1 MLSEINS
8 EEDIFNKKREI
19 LKKKLLLE
27 DEIDSLTKDQL
38 ALNGKGD
45 LSASLKLKDQIKKLK
60 KDLNSVNKTLENFES
75 IKYFLKY
82 HQSFLD
88 NLSSEEISTFLKF
101 NKECCISVT
110 SDIFETGSEFSNIND
125 IIFSIGKSLK
135 TSLSTSQSQSI
146 IKKLSSNFEEDKN
159 NKIYVTLCYIK
170 FEEYYAPLLFIPVII
185 DNSNDNKIFRD
196 NDNDILYNDIL
207 KNKLAQHGI
216 ALPNFEA
223 SFKNFIVNLKNIDE
237 ITFCEDIFICNCNLI
252 KILINNDLNED
263 KWANFQSKFNI
274 LLKTEGYYS
283 VNNVLNINNDIVR
296 EHRDYNLNLN
306 ISNLDE
312 QPHVLIKNLL
322 SKNNSILYISEN
334 SDIIKDLL
342 VNSNLGPLMLDLN
355 KNTDII
361 SFKNQIN
368 EKLFKYNNMNR
379 ADTYRE
385 KSILNHLI
393 HVLKAPFLN
402 FQLLPMEIKE
412 KLDYYTKMRGSQI
425 EVSFNNISDYDLN
438 YFDQVNAELLD
449 LISKS
454 DEISNFKHYF
464 RNKLPLSNFKLLN
477 EYLDNLNENIDEFI
491 SFNKILNKKLK
502 LKLFNNLEL
511 VNYLTNLNVL
521 TKSYQYID
529 VEDRLILNEYIKHY
543 EKNID
548 NEYSDNVDALSDFI
562 NNLSNFKPKLFKF
575 NEDLKDLIEFFNEN
589 NNDKVNSLYNLHLD
603 LKESI
608 INLNELNRYID
619 LNNNFDEIKAEINS
633 FNKKFGSIHSKYF
646 ESDEDIYETL
656 ENNIKFTELIDYNI
670 IEDEPLIKFKLS
682 DEYDNI
688 ENLYQCYKNILSQ
701 INDIHQFYQKHES
714 LEVPNE
720 LFNKNTSFDDLKSI
734 IYDIKME
741 FYLYNQFNNKNYNN
755 LVKLFMDLY
764 LDGSVKKEDIS
775 NVLYYNVYNEIYK
788 EFLNR
793 YPEFLNKNLDY
804 RAYEHKLE
812 EITISERKYKY
823 NKLMYDIYKTPQE
836 LVVKTKN
843 EKLLLNKEIEDNEL
857 KNIEIALTNF
867 KDCIMANKR
876 IFILNY
882 ESVIRYLSNSYENT
896 FNYVIL
902 DNSKNISNFELLSL
916 LLRSKNKIIKLE

>member
-27 DEIDSLTKDQL
+27 EEIDSLSKNQL
-38 ALNGKGD
+38 SLSGKGD

-60 KDLNSVNKTLENFES
+60 KDLTSVNKTLENFET
-75 IKYFLKY
+75 IKYFFNY
-82 HQSFLD
+82 HQSFLN

-110 SDIFETGSEFSNIND
+110 SDIFETDSEFSNIND
-125 IIFSIGKSLK
+125 IIFSIEKSLK
-135 TSLSTSQSQSI
+135 TSQSQSI

-159 NKIYVTLCYIK
+159 NKIYITLGYIK

-185 DNSNDNKIFRD
+185 ENSTNDYKISRD
-196 NDNDILYNDIL
+196 NDNDMLYNEIL
-207 KNKLAQHGI
+207 KNKLAQQGI
-216 ALPNFEA
+216 ELPNFEA
-223 SFKNFIVNLKNIDE
+223 SIKNFIVNLKNIEE
-237 ITFCEDIFICNCNLI
+237 ITFCDDIFISNCNLI

-263 KWANFQSKFNI
+263 NWANFQSKFNI

-283 VNNVLNINNDIVR
+283 VNDVLNINNDIVR
-296 EHRDYNLNLN
+296 EHRDFNLKLK
-306 ISNLDE
+306 ISNLDTR
-312 QPHVLIKNLL
+312 PHVLIKNLL
-322 SKNNSILYISEN
+322 SKNNSILYLSEN
-334 SDIIKDLL
+334 SDIIKELL
-342 VNSNLGPLMLDLN
+342 VDSNLGPLMLDLN

-368 EKLFKYNNMNR
+368 EKLLKYNNVNR

-385 KSILNHLI
+385 KSILNHSI
-393 HVLKAPFLN
+393 RVLKTPFLN

-412 KLDYYTKMRGSQI
+412 KLDYYTKMGGSQI
-425 EVSFNNISDYDLN
+425 KVSFNNISSYDLN
-438 YFDQVNAELLD
+438 YFDQVNAEILD
-449 LISKS
+449 LI
-454 DEISNFKHYF
+454 DETDEVPNFKHYF
-464 RNKLPLSNFKLLN
+464 RSKLPLSNFKLLN
-477 EYLDNLNENIDEFI
+477 EYLDVLNENIDEFI
-491 SFNKILNKKLK
+491 SFNKILNKKLQ

-511 VNYLTNLNVL
+511 VNYITNLNVL

-529 VEDRLILNEYIKHY
+529 VDDRLILNEYIKHY
-543 EKNID
+543 DKNID
-548 NEYSDNVDALSDFI
+548 NEHSDNIDALSNFI
-562 NNLSNFKPKLFKF
+562 NDLSNFKPKLFKF
-575 NEDLKDLIEFFNEN
+575 NEDLNDLIKFFNEN
-589 NNDKVNSLYNLHLD
+589 TNDDINSLYNLHLD

-608 INLNELNRYID
+608 INLNELNKYID
-619 LNNNFDEIKAEINS
+619 LNNNFDEIKAEINI

-670 IEDEPLIKFKLS
+670 IEDESLIKFKLS
-682 DEYDNI
+682 DEYENI

-701 INDIHQFYQKHES
+701 INDIYKLCQKHES

-720 LFNKNTSFDDLKSI
+720 LFDKNTSFDDIKSI

-741 FYLYNQFNNKNYNN
+741 FNLYNRYNNKKYNDF
-755 LVKLFMDLY
+755 VKLFMDLY
-764 LDGSVKKEDIS
+764 LDGKVKKEDIS
-775 NVLYYNVYNEIYK
+775 SVLFYNVFNGIYK
-788 EFLNR
+788 EFLNI

-804 RAYEHKLE
+804 RDYELKLQD
-812 EITISERKYKY
+812 IIISERNYNY

-836 LVVKTKN
+836 LVVKTKS
-843 EKLLLNKEIEDNEL
+843 EKSLLNKELEDYGL
-857 KNIEIALTNF
+857 KNIEVTLTTF
-867 KDCIMANKR
+867 KECIMANKR
-876 IFILNY
+876 IFIMNY
-882 ESVIRYLSNSYENT
+882 ESVIRYLSNSYENA

-902 DNSKNISNFELLSL
+902 ENSKNISNFELLSL

>member
-27 DEIDSLTKDQL
+27 EEIDSFSKNQL
-38 ALNGKGD
+38 SLSGKGD

-60 KDLNSVNKTLENFES
+60 KDLTSVNKTLENFET
-75 IKYFLKY
+75 IKYFFNY
-82 HQSFLD
+82 HQSFLN

-110 SDIFETGSEFSNIND
+110 SDIFETDSEFSNIND
-125 IIFSIGKSLK
+125 IIFSIEKSLK
-135 TSLSTSQSQSI
+135 TSQSQSI

-159 NKIYVTLCYIK
+159 NKIYITLGYIK

-185 DNSNDNKIFRD
+185 ENSTNDYKISRD
-196 NDNDILYNDIL
+196 NDNDMLYNEIL
-207 KNKLAQHGI
+207 KNKLAQQGI
-216 ALPNFEA
+216 ELPNFEA
-223 SFKNFIVNLKNIDE
+223 SIKNFIVNLKNIEE
-237 ITFCEDIFICNCNLI
+237 ITFCDDIFISNCNLI

-263 KWANFQSKFNI
+263 NWANFQSKFNI

-283 VNNVLNINNDIVR
+283 VNDVLNINNDIVR
-296 EHRDYNLNLN
+296 EHRDFNLKLK
-306 ISNLDE
+306 ISNLDTR
-312 QPHVLIKNLL
+312 PHVLIKNLL
-322 SKNNSILYISEN
+322 SKNNSILYLSEN
-334 SDIIKDLL
+334 SDIIKELL
-342 VNSNLGPLMLDLN
+342 VDSNLGPLMLDLN

-368 EKLFKYNNMNR
+368 EKLLKYNNVNR

-385 KSILNHLI
+385 KSILNHSI
-393 HVLKAPFLN
+393 RVLKTPFLN

-412 KLDYYTKMRGSQI
+412 KLDYYTKMGGSQI
-425 EVSFNNISDYDLN
+425 KVSFNNISSYDLN
-438 YFDQVNAELLD
+438 YFDQVNAEILD
-449 LISKS
+449 LI
-454 DEISNFKHYF
+454 DETDEVPNFKHYF
-464 RNKLPLSNFKLLN
+464 RSKLPLSNFKLLN
-477 EYLDNLNENIDEFI
+477 EYLDVLNENIDEFI
-491 SFNKILNKKLK
+491 SFNKILNKKLQ

-511 VNYLTNLNVL
+511 VNYITNLNVL

-529 VEDRLILNEYIKHY
+529 VDDRLILNEYIKHY
-543 EKNID
+543 DKNID
-548 NEYSDNVDALSDFI
+548 NEHSDNIDALSNFI
-562 NNLSNFKPKLFKF
+562 NDLSNFKPKLFKF
-575 NEDLKDLIEFFNEN
+575 NEDLNDLIKFFNEN
-589 NNDKVNSLYNLHLD
+589 TNDDINSLYNLHLD

-608 INLNELNRYID
+608 INLNELNKYID
-619 LNNNFDEIKAEINS
+619 LNNNFDEIKAEINI

-670 IEDEPLIKFKLS
+670 IEDESLIKFKLS
-682 DEYDNI
+682 DEYENI

-701 INDIHQFYQKHES
+701 INDIYKLCQKHES

-720 LFNKNTSFDDLKSI
+720 LFDKNTSFDDIKSI

-741 FYLYNQFNNKNYNN
+741 FNLYNRYNNKKYNDF
-755 LVKLFMDLY
+755 VKLFMDLY
-764 LDGSVKKEDIS
+764 LDGKVKKEDIS
-775 NVLYYNVYNEIYK
+775 SVLFYNVFNGIYK
-788 EFLNR
+788 EFLNI

-804 RAYEHKLE
+804 RDYELKLQD
-812 EITISERKYKY
+812 IIISERNYNY

-836 LVVKTKN
+836 LVVKTKS
-843 EKLLLNKEIEDNEL
+843 EKSLLNKELEDYGL
-857 KNIEIALTNF
+857 KNIEVTLTTF
-867 KDCIMANKR
+867 KECIMANKR
-876 IFILNY
+876 IFIMNY
-882 ESVIRYLSNSYENT
+882 ESVIRYLSNSYENA

-902 DNSKNISNFELLSL
+902 ENSKNISNFELLSL

>member
-27 DEIDSLTKDQL
+27 EEIDSLSKNQL
-38 ALNGKGD
+38 SLSGKGD

-60 KDLNSVNKTLENFES
+60 KDLTSVNKTLENFET
-75 IKYFLKY
+75 IKYFFNY
-82 HQSFLD
+82 HQSFLN

-110 SDIFETGSEFSNIND
+110 SDIFETDSEFSNIND
-125 IIFSIGKSLK
+125 IIFSIEKSLK
-135 TSLSTSQSQSI
+135 TSQSQSI

-159 NKIYVTLCYIK
+159 NKIYITLGYIK

-185 DNSNDNKIFRD
+185 ENSTNDYKISRD
-196 NDNDILYNDIL
+196 NDNDMLYNEIL
-207 KNKLAQHGI
+207 KNKLAQQGI
-216 ALPNFEA
+216 ELPNFEA
-223 SFKNFIVNLKNIDE
+223 SIKNFIVNLKNIEE
-237 ITFCEDIFICNCNLI
+237 ITFCDDIFISNCNLI

-263 KWANFQSKFNI
+263 NWANFQSKFNI

-283 VNNVLNINNDIVR
+283 VNDVLNINNDIVR
-296 EHRDYNLNLN
+296 EHRDFNLKLK
-306 ISNLDE
+306 ISNLDTR
-312 QPHVLIKNLL
+312 PHVLIKNLL

-334 SDIIKDLL
+334 SDIIKELL
-342 VNSNLGPLMLDLN
+342 VDSNLGPLMLDLN

-368 EKLFKYNNMNR
+368 EKLLKYNNVNR

-385 KSILNHLI
+385 KSILNHSI
-393 HVLKAPFLN
+393 RVLKTPFLN

-412 KLDYYTKMRGSQI
+412 KLDYYTKMGGSQI
-425 EVSFNNISDYDLN
+425 KVSFNNISSYDLN
-438 YFDQVNAELLD
+438 YFDQVNAEILD
-449 LISKS
+449 LI
-454 DEISNFKHYF
+454 DETDEVPNFKHYF
-464 RNKLPLSNFKLLN
+464 RSKLPLSNFKLLN
-477 EYLDNLNENIDEFI
+477 EYLDVLNENIDEFI
-491 SFNKILNKKLK
+491 SFNKILNKKLQ

-511 VNYLTNLNVL
+511 VNYITNLNVL

-529 VEDRLILNEYIKHY
+529 VDDRLILNEYIKHY
-543 EKNID
+543 DKNID
-548 NEYSDNVDALSDFI
+548 NEHSDNIDALSNFI
-562 NNLSNFKPKLFKF
+562 NDLSNFKPKLFKF
-575 NEDLKDLIEFFNEN
+575 NEDLNDLIKFFNEN
-589 NNDKVNSLYNLHLD
+589 TNDDINSLYNLHLD

-608 INLNELNRYID
+608 INLNELNKYID
-619 LNNNFDEIKAEINS
+619 LNNNFDEIKAEINI

-670 IEDEPLIKFKLS
+670 IEDESLIKFKLS
-682 DEYDNI
+682 DEYENI

-701 INDIHQFYQKHES
+701 INDIYKLCQKHES

-720 LFNKNTSFDDLKSI
+720 LFDKNTSFDDIKSI

-741 FYLYNQFNNKNYNN
+741 FNLYNRYNNKKYNDF
-755 LVKLFMDLY
+755 VKLFMDLY
-764 LDGSVKKEDIS
+764 LDGKVKKEDIS
-775 NVLYYNVYNEIYK
+775 SVLFYNVFNGIYK
-788 EFLNR
+788 EFLNI

-804 RAYEHKLE
+804 RDYELKLQD
-812 EITISERKYKY
+812 IIISERNYNY

-836 LVVKTKN
+836 LVVKTKS
-843 EKLLLNKEIEDNEL
+843 EKSLLNKELEDYGL
-857 KNIEIALTNF
+857 KNIEVTLTTF
-867 KDCIMANKR
+867 KECIMANKR
-876 IFILNY
+876 IFIMNY
-882 ESVIRYLSNSYENT
+882 ESVIRYLSNSYENA

-902 DNSKNISNFELLSL
+902 ENSKNISNFELLSL